1 MALPGP
7 EGAPPV
13 VETPKKKPEEV
24 MEGGLKREHFKAAG
38 VVEAIDN
45 LPKDE
50 VWSLVNLG
58 PATLAMT
65 QCLELSRA
73 IYGLD
78 RSADFYAKDAVDG
91 LLAKMDIGIASWQD
105 GHAGEKA
112 SILTTAEER
121 KAELK
126 QNLRNGL
133 AKKEWLGFERVALTK
148 GSEVSDD
155 DADNGDGMVVG
166 EFQFKANEDVITDW
180 IQDKVNCDTEIDE
193 TKTALRAAEADPK
206 MQEAQDFFTLIG
218 CTPEQAEALLKN
230 EELVESRELLS
241 FWLRRQSTGF
251 DALVSYYG
259 QVVKATA
266 DLDTAGELLTR
277 SWNDKPGNTEMFATL
292 VTPEMDAGVTEIF
305 RTLMA
310 IDIIPSSRVVTTSVS
325 EVGIQ
330 NVGDNQF
337 KDCSVVV
344 QRNQFLADPA
354 LEKYAKYGLVEPVYK
369 KKADGSWDVDADG
382 NKRVEKYLAARSIF
396 SGDQTPEQRRL
407 WLRGMEKLVTDRL
420 RAKGVKDAS
429 AWSKQSLPVAL
440 AWYEILLLAPRSG
453 VRRDEKGHPYKEP
466 LMVKN
471 GNGESR
477 VAVDWDGKP
486 MYVTEKAG
494 PSTMS
499 GWLNDTEEKLDRTK
513 DRLTKEGAAGHSAP
527 PMLAAFAAPERY
539 MWARMEAWEAKD
551 SNGNKIK
558 TVGPDGKEKT
568 LSLFE
573 AVRQGKQS
581 MGEVLKSM
589 TEGSR
594 AVEALLL
601 FRSVQMFNG
610 LTPPLANIEIVTTLE
625 KYDPKHMEAV
635 AKYFTT
641 LTKAS
646 RALNGDDFWRVTLD
660 QVNAV
665 AQIIRYAEKT
675 IPTEGGNA
683 LNTTKIM
690 SLDGIKVLT
699 GDARFDAIAKQL
711 TVSTQEMTREAYDLA
726 VRLGKKGDGVAL
738 LLPSDVEGE
747 PTLKKLLSR
756 DPKNNPT
763 QPYRGVATHGL
774 VGKTFTEGTTE
785 RANAVK
791 SLLLK

>member
-1 MALPGP
+1 M
-7 EGAPPV
+7 
-13 VETPKKKPEEV
+13 
-24 MEGGLKREHFKAAG
+24 
-38 VVEAIDN
+38 
-45 LPKDE
+45 
-50 VWSLVNLG
+50 
-58 PATLAMT
+58 
-65 QCLELSRA
+65 
-73 IYGLD
+73 
-78 RSADFYAKDAVDG
+78 
-91 LLAKMDIGIASWQD
+91 
-105 GHAGEKA
+105 
-112 SILTTAEER
+112 
-121 KAELK
+121 
-126 QNLRNGL
+126 
-133 AKKEWLGFERVALTK
+133 
-148 GSEVSDD
+148 
-155 DADNGDGMVVG
+155 
-166 EFQFKANEDVITDW
+166 
-180 IQDKVNCDTEIDE
+180 
-193 TKTALRAAEADPK
+193 
-206 MQEAQDFFTLIG
+206 
-218 CTPEQAEALLKN
+218 
-230 EELVESRELLS
+230 
-241 FWLRRQSTGF
+241 
-251 DALVSYYG
+251 SYYG

-382 NKRVEKYLAARSIF
+382 RKQVEKYLAARSIF

-527 PMLAAFAAPERY
+527 PM
-539 MWARMEAWEAKD
+539 
-551 SNGNKIK
+551 
-558 TVGPDGKEKT
+558 
-568 LSLFE
+568 
-573 AVRQGKQS
+573 
-581 MGEVLKSM
+581 
-589 TEGSR
+589 
-594 AVEALLL
+594 
-601 FRSVQMFNG
+601 
-610 LTPPLANIEIVTTLE
+610 
-625 KYDPKHMEAV
+625 
-635 AKYFTT
+635 
-641 LTKAS
+641 
-646 RALNGDDFWRVTLD
+646 
-660 QVNAV
+660 
-665 AQIIRYAEKT
+665 
-675 IPTEGGNA
+675 
-683 LNTTKIM
+683 
-690 SLDGIKVLT
+690 
-699 GDARFDAIAKQL
+699 
-711 TVSTQEMTREAYDLA
+711 
-726 VRLGKKGDGVAL
+726 
-738 LLPSDVEGE
+738 
-747 PTLKKLLSR
+747 
-756 DPKNNPT
+756 
-763 QPYRGVATHGL
+763 
-774 VGKTFTEGTTE
+774 
-785 RANAVK
+785 
-791 SLLLK
+791 